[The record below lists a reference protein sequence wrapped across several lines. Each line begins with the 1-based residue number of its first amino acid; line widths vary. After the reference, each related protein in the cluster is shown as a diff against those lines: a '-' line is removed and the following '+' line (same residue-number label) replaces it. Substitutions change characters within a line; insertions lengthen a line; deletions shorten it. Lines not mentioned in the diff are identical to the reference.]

1 MSDDP
6 TLKSIDVKLSM
17 FMQSQERVN
26 ESVSKAIEHMA
37 TSASKSESM
46 QVEMNGQS
54 ERINDLSH
62 KVSGIDKKV
71 HELSEQVVVNKLLVS
86 QTQDLKKMFTKAMV
100 GVFFMFLCS
109 LGVQLMQNQQKNEY
123 KNVTLEEVAELL
135 KAKA

>member
-6 TLKSIDVKLSM
+6 TLKSIDVKLTM
-17 FMQSQERVN
+17 FMESQKEVN
-26 ESVSKAIEHMA
+26 NTVSKAIEHMA
-37 TSASKSESM
+37 STAIKSESM

-123 KNVTLEEVAELL
+123 KNVTFKEVAELL
-135 KAKA
+135 KAKN